1 MKNENKSIYY
11 GILFYF
17 LYTQIYSIIVNVL
30 TLPILCMQW
39 NIHIIPI
46 LFSLVI
52 VLLSVL
58 FCRAKRFPRIK
69 IWVVLLVVLFSV
81 MLKLFNIPAKFYL
94 SCSNPVYS
102 IEEQSMITN
111 YILIC
116 KTLNTIVLLAI
127 SYFKYL
133 KIQQEEKFNGNIN
146 ERTPISK

>member
-1 MKNENKSIYY
+1 MKNENKLIYY

-17 LYTQIYSIIVNVL
+17 IYVQIYNIISEVL
-30 TLPILCMQW
+30 ISPILCMQW

-46 LFSLVI
+46 LLSLVI
-52 VLLSVL
+52 ILLSFL
-58 FCRAKRFPRIK
+58 FCRVKRFPRIK
-69 IWVVLLVVLFSV
+69 IWVVLLVVLLSV
-81 MLKLFNIPAKFYL
+81 MLRLFNSPAKFYL
-94 SCSNPVYS
+94 SGSNPVYS

-133 KIQQEEKFNGNIN
+133 KIQKEEKFNGNID
-146 ERTPISK
+146 ETLISK

>member
-1 MKNENKSIYY
+1 MKNENKLIYY

-17 LYTQIYSIIVNVL
+17 IYVQIYSIISEVL
-30 TLPILCMQW
+30 ISPILSMQW

-46 LFSLVI
+46 LLSLVI
-52 VLLSVL
+52 ILLSVL

-69 IWVVLLVVLFSV
+69 IWVVLLVVLLSV
-81 MLKLFNIPAKFYL
+81 MFGVFNIPAKFYL
-94 SCSNPVYS
+94 SASNPVYS

-133 KIQQEEKFNGNIN
+133 KIQKEEKFNGHID
-146 ERTPISK
+146 SK

>member
-1 MKNENKSIYY
+1 MKNENKLIYY

-17 LYTQIYSIIVNVL
+17 IYVQIYSIISEVL
-30 TLPILCMQW
+30 ISPILSMQW

-46 LFSLVI
+46 LLSLVI
-52 VLLSVL
+52 ILLSVL

-69 IWVVLLVVLFSV
+69 IWVVLLVVLLSV
-81 MLKLFNIPAKFYL
+81 MLGVFNIPAKFYL
-94 SCSNPVYS
+94 SASNPVYS

-133 KIQQEEKFNGNIN
+133 KIQKEEKFNGHID
-146 ERTPISK
+146 EGTPISK